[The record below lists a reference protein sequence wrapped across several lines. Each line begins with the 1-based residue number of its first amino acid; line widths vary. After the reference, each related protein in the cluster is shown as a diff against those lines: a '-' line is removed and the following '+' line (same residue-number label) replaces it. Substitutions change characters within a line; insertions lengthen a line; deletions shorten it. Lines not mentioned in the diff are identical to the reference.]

1 MKKTT
6 PISLTFVL
14 LIGLFASCKKDE
26 LPNVPIYEPGE
37 MLFGSASGKKAGHD
51 WQASGIG
58 LSHTNSTEFW
68 GAVLATRSKEGFLR
82 EEITLG
88 FISTNLGLYQ
98 VAQERTNAEL
108 TSSYFTFQDD
118 GDVIEDIYDVD
129 EDSPLNI
136 ARIIKVDTL
145 AKVIEGVFTATYKIR
160 DPQDKVNPN
169 NPDQVTFS
177 DVSFSVQII
186 R

>member
-1 MKKTT
+1 MKKTI

-26 LPNVPIYEPGE
+26 LPDVPIYEPGE

-58 LSHTNSTEFW
+58 LSHTNSDELWGINIGTE
-68 GAVLATRSKEGFLR
+68 SEEGFLR
-82 EEITLG
+82 ETLVLSFITARPG
-88 FISTNLGLYQ
+88 QYKI
-98 VAQERTNAEL
+98 AQEHANGSL
-108 TSSYFTFQDD
+108 VSYYITSQDD
-118 GDVIEDIYDVD
+118 GDVVEDIYDLD
-129 EDSPLNI
+129 ESSFSNI

-145 AKVIEGVFTATYKIR
+145 AKVIEGVFTVTYKIR

-177 DVSFSVQII
+177 DVSFSVQIF

>member
-1 MKKTT
+1 MKKTI
-6 PISLTFVL
+6 PISLTFIL
-14 LIGLFASCKKDE
+14 LLGLFASCKKDE
-26 LPNVPIYEPGE
+26 LPDVPIYEPGE
-37 MLFGSASGKKAGHD
+37 MLFGSASGKKAGYN
-51 WQASGIG
+51 WQASGIA
-58 LSHTNSTEFW
+58 LSHTNSNEFW

-88 FISTNLGLYQ
+88 FINTNLGLYP
-98 VAQERTNAEL
+98 VAQERTDMEL

-118 GDVIEDIYDVD
+118 GDVLEDIYDVD
-129 EDSPLNI
+129 EGSLLNI
-136 ARIIKVDTL
+136 ARITKVDTL
-145 AKVIEGVFTATYKIR
+145 TKVIEGIFTATYKIR

-177 DVSFSVQII
+177 DISFSVEII

>member
-1 MKKTT
+1 MKKTI

-14 LIGLFASCKKDE
+14 LLGLFSSCKNDE

-51 WQASGIG
+51 WLASGIA
-58 LSHTNSTEFW
+58 LSHTDSDKFW
-68 GAVLATRSKEGFLR
+68 GIVIGTESKEGFLR

-98 VAQERTNAEL
+98 VAQERANTEL

-118 GDVIEDIYDVD
+118 GDVLEDIYDVD
-129 EDSPLNI
+129 EGSLLNI
-136 ARIIKVDTL
+136 ARITKVDTL
-145 AKVIEGVFTATYKIR
+145 TKVIEGVFTATYKIR
-160 DPQDKVNPN
+160 DPQDKINPN

-177 DVSFSVQII
+177 DVSFSVQIF

>member
-1 MKKTT
+1 MKKTI
-6 PISLTFVL
+6 PISLTFIL
-14 LIGLFASCKKDE
+14 LLGLFSSCKKDE
-26 LPNVPIYEPGE
+26 LSNVPIYEPGE

-51 WQASGIG
+51 WQASGIAF
-58 LSHTNSTEFW
+58 TNSDDDNFW
-68 GAVLATRSKEGFLR
+68 GILFATRSKEGFLR
-82 EEITLG
+82 ESIGLG
-88 FISTNLGLYQ
+88 FITSKPGLYKI
-98 VAQERTNAEL
+98 AKEYTNGVL
-108 TSSYFTFQDD
+108 ISDYITSQDD
-118 GDVIEDIYDVD
+118 GDVVEDVYDLD
-129 EDSPLNI
+129 ESSFSNI

-160 DPQDKVNPN
+160 DPQDKINPN

>member
-1 MKKTT
+1 MKKITS
-6 PISLTFVL
+6 ISLTFIL

-26 LPNVPIYEPGE
+26 LPDVPIYEPGE

-58 LSHTNSTEFW
+58 ISHPDSSYW
-68 GAVLATRSKEGFLR
+68 GIILATRSEEGFLR
-82 EEITLG
+82 ETIGLG
-88 FISTNLGLYQ
+88 FITATPGLYKI
-98 VAQERTNAEL
+98 ARRHGKDITNSDYI
-108 TSSYFTFQDD
+108 TSQDD
-118 GDVIEDIYDVD
+118 GDVIEDVYDVD
-129 EDSPLNI
+129 EGSPLNI
-136 ARIIKVDTL
+136 ARITKVDTL